1 MNIKVQTERVSVSG
15 VFAGTWMR
23 VQYGS
28 EVHNFKA
35 GYVMRSATAYAFSD
49 AVIAGFDNEGNAR
62 LLRPYLYATSV
73 GTTGATGLT
82 GFETIDRVNPASLV
96 KFWTKVDAGRT
107 V

>member
-1 MNIKVQTERVSVSG
+1 MSRSIECWCEPRFTCGYCLRNAKPYFYTL
-15 VFAGTWMR
+15 
-23 VQYGS
+23 
-28 EVHNFKA
+28 HNFKA